1 MKQKHPY
8 IAGIFVSLIFLVNS
22 ANAQSLSTD
31 SLLRLVKEAYIYG
44 FPVEQCYRMYVT
56 LTDNIGQ
63 SKKRYNYFSY
73 AGKLATA
80 APDNTAKIAAYK
92 STRNRGGAGP
102 NNDTPYFG
110 SLLDLSEGPVVLSI
124 PDFGNR
130 YFNFHFINFY
140 NQNVYYIGSS
150 FGDTIAAKY
159 LLTGP
164 NWKGTVPQ
172 GMKPIRLTDE
182 HLNYWAEHS

>member
-63 SKKRYNYFSY
+63 SIKRYNYFSY